1 MTQRSAFRLT
11 VIVCAHNEAHFISPC
26 LHSLLAQTRVP
37 DEIVVVNNVS
47 TDETRAVAQQIPY
60 VHVVDEPRKGLVVAR
75 ETGRRAATGDI
86 LVYLDADC
94 RAPLNWLERV
104 ERRFLR
110 TPGLI
115 GLSSPYRY
123 YDWDWWGRLLIRA
136 YDFTLAPAT
145 QLLVK
150 YILRMGT
157 DLVDVW
163 EAANRD
169 DLFSVTSLKHYPYIA
184 NSDFHKPKHLYSWKT
199 LVRSEKSWPAIARAL
214 RNNVDVAITLFRN
227 GSWSP
232 AT

>member
-37 DEIVVVNNVS
+37 DEIVVVNNAS